1 LERTAAVFIHPCIAN
16 IDDDWK
22 IGLLKSDALSI
33 YEFTVVVPS

>member
-1 LERTAAVFIHPCIAN
+1 M
-16 IDDDWK
+16 DDDWK